1 MIEMEKM
8 QNIDLANVIA
18 WMANKYQQSVNRG
31 KPNPRLAKQLILMI
45 KCNEIYQHKRNE
57 TN

>member
-1 MIEMEKM
+1 MEKM
-8 QNIDLANVIA
+8 QNIDLNNDIA

-31 KPNPRLAKQLILMI
+31 KPNPRLANQLILMI

-57 TN
+57 IN